1 MSDNK
6 SVFDPQLE
14 SINNNI
20 RNQYVII
27 DEIKRKQRVLEMIF
41 IAVLVLSLAIIT
53 LPYLLLFVTLQ
64 VIVLLKLYSDIV
76 KVREMVAIEK
86 GILIITQD
94 LRHMFYDDTFR
105 PDYLKSKPQMSLTAN
120 TESDSNKKSTQ

>member
-120 TESDSNKKSTQ
+120 TESDSNKKST